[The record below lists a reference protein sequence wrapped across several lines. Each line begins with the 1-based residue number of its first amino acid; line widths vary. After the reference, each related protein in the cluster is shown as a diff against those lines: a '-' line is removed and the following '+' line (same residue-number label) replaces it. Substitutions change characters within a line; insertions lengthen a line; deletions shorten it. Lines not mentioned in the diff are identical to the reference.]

1 MTKILAAASIGFT
14 LALTSLPAFAQAYG
28 QPGWDGW
35 QAQATATRTLA
46 SGPRRHRKTYY
57 GVGFG
62 QHRRTTATG
71 GNAGGYSDR
80 N

>member
-1 MTKILAAASIGFT
+1 MTKIIAASFS
-14 LALTSLPAFAQAYG
+14 LAIAVTGMPAFAQSYA
-28 QPGWDGW
+28 QPGREDW
-35 QAQATATRTLA
+35 QATATRTPA
-46 SGPRRHRKTYY
+46 SGPRRHRKVYH

>member
-1 MTKILAAASIGFT
+1 MTKTFAVASIGLA
-14 LALTSLPAFAQAYG
+14 LALTSLPAFAQEHG
-28 QPGWDGW
+28 QPGWESW
-35 QAQATATRTLA
+35 QAQATAPRTPA
-46 SGPRRHRKTYY
+46 SGPRRHRKVYY

>member
-1 MTKILAAASIGFT
+1 MTKSFAAASFSVA
-14 LALTSLPAFAQAYG
+14 LALTSLPAAAQSYG
-28 QPGWDGW
+28 QPGWEDW
-35 QAQATATRTLA
+35 QAQATATRTTA
-46 SGPRRHRKTYY
+46 SGPRRHRKMYH

>member
-1 MTKILAAASIGFT
+1 MSKTFSAATIGLA

-28 QPGWDGW
+28 QPGWEGW
-35 QAQATATRTLA
+35 QAQATATRTPA
-46 SGPRRHRKTYY
+46 SGPRRHRKMYH